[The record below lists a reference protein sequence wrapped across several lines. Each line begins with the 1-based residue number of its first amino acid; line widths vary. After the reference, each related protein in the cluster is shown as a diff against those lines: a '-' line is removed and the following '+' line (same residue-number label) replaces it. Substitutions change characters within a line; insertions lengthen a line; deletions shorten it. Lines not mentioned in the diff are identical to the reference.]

1 MSKENIN
8 EEQVNETTSQA
19 TENENNA
26 ADLNKELNELRESN
40 ANLIAERRAQVRE

>member
-8 EEQVNETTSQA
+8 EEQVNETTSLA